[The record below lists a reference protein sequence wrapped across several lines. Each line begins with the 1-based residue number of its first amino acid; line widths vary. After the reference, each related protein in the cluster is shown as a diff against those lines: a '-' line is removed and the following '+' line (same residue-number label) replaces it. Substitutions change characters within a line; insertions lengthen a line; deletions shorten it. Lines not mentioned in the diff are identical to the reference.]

1 MFKRMILLVKPYW
14 SRLALVAIL
23 SLIVSGMTGALAWLV
38 KPALDEVFLGKDT
51 TLLIILPIAVLGL
64 FVARGC
70 LAFFQAY
77 LMLSVGAKVVR
88 DIRNA
93 LYGHLLFLPIN
104 EFKKESSGAMLSRAI
119 NDAGQL
125 QQFLAQAVK
134 DMFIS
139 GTTVIVLIGVAF
151 YMRWDLALIAI
162 VVLPFAFYSVKRVG
176 IRLKNVSTEA
186 QKKIS
191 LITEFFSETISGI
204 KMVKVFGKE
213 GVLNKLFMKRN
224 HSYYQ
229 ELMRATRLTGLTT
242 LIMEVIGGFGI
253 ASVLWYGGWLVIQGI
268 ITPGQFFAF
277 LTAIFMVYT
286 PAKRLAAAHNS
297 IQQSKASLER
307 IDELLDKEVETN
319 GKGHMGPLRDQIE
332 FRKVSFSYPG
342 SKRDVLSNLSFSV
355 KKGEIVAIV
364 GRSGAGKT
372 TLVDLIPRFY
382 DPRDGAI
389 YINGVNIADVSL
401 QSLRQQ
407 IGLVSQDVILFND
420 TVRANIVFGS
430 PDVFDGHI
438 INAAKAAYANDFIL
452 ELPEGYDTIIGEG
465 GVLISGGQRQR
476 ISIARAIL
484 KNPSILILDEAT
496 SALDAESE
504 MMVQMAMDAL
514 IRDRTTF
521 VIAHRLSTVKNA
533 DRIIVLENGS
543 IVEIGVHDEL
553 LKTGGI
559 YKKLYDLQIFSSTA
573 V

>member
-93 LYGHLLFLPIN
+93 LYGYLLFLPIN

>member
-51 TLLIILPIAVLGL
+51 TLLIILPVAVLGL

-77 LMLSVGAKVVR
+77 LMLSVGAKVAR

-277 LTAIFMVYT
+277 LTAIFMVYA

-307 IDELLDKEVETN
+307 INELLDKEVETN

-407 IGLVSQDVILFND
+407 IGLVSQDIILFND

-452 ELPEGYDTIIGEG
+452 ELPEGYNTIIGEG

>member
-93 LYGHLLFLPIN
+93 LYRHLLFLPIN

-342 SKRDVLSNLSFSV
+342 SKRDVLSDLSFSV

-382 DPRDGAI
+382 DPGDGAI

>member
-224 HSYYQ
+224 RSYYQ

-277 LTAIFMVYT
+277 LTAIFMVYA

-407 IGLVSQDVILFND
+407 IGLVSQDIILFND

-504 MMVQMAMDAL
+504 MMVQMAIDAL

>member
-277 LTAIFMVYT
+277 LTAIFMVYA
-286 PAKRLAAAHNS
+286 PAKRLAAAHSS

-407 IGLVSQDVILFND
+407 IGLVSQDIILFND

-504 MMVQMAMDAL
+504 MMVQMAIDAL

>member
-93 LYGHLLFLPIN
+93 LYRHLLFLPIN
-104 EFKKESSGAMLSRAI
+104 EFKKESSGAILSRAI

-213 GVLNKLFMKRN
+213 GVLSKLFMKRN

-342 SKRDVLSNLSFSV
+342 SKRDVLSDLSFSV

-382 DPRDGAI
+382 DPGDGAI